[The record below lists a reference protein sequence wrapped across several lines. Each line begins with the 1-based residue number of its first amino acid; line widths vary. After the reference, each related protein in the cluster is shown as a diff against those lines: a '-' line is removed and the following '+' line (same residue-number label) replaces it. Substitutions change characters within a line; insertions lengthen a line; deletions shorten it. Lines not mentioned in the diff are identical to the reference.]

1 MERKEIEK
9 VYIKKINQL
18 KKFDKAYFDDDN
30 PIVSDSDYDQ
40 VKEEILNLEKKYS
53 YLKNKI
59 TIKKTSK
66 GKIKIKKKLVKN
78 KKKIKSNIIKER
90 FLLKIIRF
98 QEKIKSNFKFKINFG
113 LGKVVQSFFNK
124 IKDSIQEY
132 KRLSIEEKQRIKL
145 KEFERQEK
153 EKAKEKEEAKRIK
166 LKEFERQK
174 KEKEIAKRIK
184 TDWKAE

>member
-1 MERKEIEK
+1 MFSL
-9 VYIKKINQL
+9 KKI
-18 KKFDKAYFDDDN
+18 
-30 PIVSDSDYDQ
+30 
-40 VKEEILNLEKKYS
+40 KY
-53 YLKNKI
+53 
-59 TIKKTSK
+59 
-66 GKIKIKKKLVKN
+66 LV
-78 KKKIKSNIIKER
+78 KSNIIKER